1 MDDSNS
7 NYQKS
12 KDQPSSDS
20 KTEDTGSVKKHNS
33 KMRFIIMM
41 IIVVIAVGLA
51 LLWYNGYRKYITSDD
66 ANLDTYRI
74 DIAPQVTGVIS
85 KLYVNEGDTVKSGD
99 ILFEIDSK
107 AMQSRL
113 EQAQAQHKQS
123 VSEISVYETELAA
136 SEKQLELTK
145 VAAAL
150 VEKNFKRAKMQ
161 YSGDAIS
168 LEEFQNWEE
177 NWKSAQLKIELAKNS
192 VLSSRA
198 SLESAILAS
207 EASNANVSTMLTDMS
222 YYKVYAPDNGI
233 IGKRWLLAGDI
244 VNAGQNVFT
253 LNKGKDIWVAVFLEE
268 TKFKN
273 IYLGQDVKF
282 TLDAYDKLTFHGK
295 IYYIGD
301 NAASEF
307 ALVPPS
313 NASGNYTKVTQRIP
327 IKISIDGVDGDKKQ
341 LNKYKLVSG
350 MSANIKII
358 KE

>member
-85 KLYVNEGDTVKSGD
+85 KLYVHEGDTVKSGD

-150 VEKNFKRAKMQ
+150 VEKNYKRAKMQ

-168 LEEFQNWEE
+168 LEAFQNWEE
-177 NWKSAQLKIELAKNS
+177 NWKSAQLTIEMAKNS

-198 SLESAILAS
+198 
-207 EASNANVSTMLTDMS
+207 
-222 YYKVYAPDNGI
+222 
-233 IGKRWLLAGDI
+233 
-244 VNAGQNVFT
+244 
-253 LNKGKDIWVAVFLEE
+253 
-268 TKFKN
+268 
-273 IYLGQDVKF
+273 
-282 TLDAYDKLTFHGK
+282 
-295 IYYIGD
+295 
-301 NAASEF
+301 
-307 ALVPPS
+307 
-313 NASGNYTKVTQRIP
+313 
-327 IKISIDGVDGDKKQ
+327 
-341 LNKYKLVSG
+341 
-350 MSANIKII
+350 
-358 KE
+358 